1 MCQDT
6 EQDGAT
12 PTSHT
17 IANVTKHH
25 DYNARNYNND
35 IAVITLQ
42 ALQHCMTS
50 HDFT

>member
-6 EQDGAT
+6 DQDGAT
-12 PTSHT
+12 PTSHA

-42 ALQHCMTS
+42 AL
-50 HDFT
+50 HDIALHDIE